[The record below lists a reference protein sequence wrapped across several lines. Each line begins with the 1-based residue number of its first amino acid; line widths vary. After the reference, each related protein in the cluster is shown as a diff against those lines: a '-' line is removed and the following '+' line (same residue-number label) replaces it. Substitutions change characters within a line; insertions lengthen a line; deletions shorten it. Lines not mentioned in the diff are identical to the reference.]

1 MVPGHFFN
9 PSRLLTF
16 SPGLFVGAI
25 GESVFWPREAPVS
38 ELEFQFDL
46 FASAAGCVNVTDQIA
61 CLRAQNTSTLVAA
74 NVAHPFQG
82 RASNPDFFYT
92 PTIDGDFVQDHLYT
106 LFREGKFIRV
116 CSIALLEGT
125 RSISL
130 RCPQ

>member
-1 MVPGHFFN
+1 MMVRGHFFTQ
-9 PSRLLTF
+9 SRFLPF
-16 SPGLFVGAI
+16 SPGLFIGAI
-25 GESVFWPREAPVS
+25 GESVFWPREAAVS

-46 FASAAGCVNVTDQIA
+46 FADAAGCLNVTNQMA

-74 NVAHPFQG
+74 NVVHPFQG

-116 CSIALLEGT
+116 CAIT
-125 RSISL
+125 SL
-130 RCPQ
+130 

>member
-1 MVPGHFFN
+1 MMVRGQFFTH
-9 PSRLLTF
+9 SRLLIF

-46 FASAAGCVNVTDQIA
+46 FATAAGCINVTDQIA

-74 NVAHPFQG
+74 NVVHPFQG
-82 RASNPDFFYT
+82 RSSNPDFFYT

-116 CSIALLEGT
+116 CAISSLQGA
-125 RSISL
+125 RFISL
-130 RCPQ
+130 RCP